1 VAAGRAGLGVESWV
15 RVSAAAPTSGAPARA
30 TPAAA
35 RSRPRRRRPD
45 LPPRLGVLAEVALV
59 PVLVSYAAVVVLAAL
74 VTASASGTTPGGEP
88 GLAQAL
94 GSGIPL
100 WLAVHL
106 VPLTVSGAPL
116 GMLPLAPA
124 AGVAVLVAVLAR
136 RGVVRLA
143 ALPGADGAGGV
154 TDGGVADGGGTDGH
168 DARPERWTSLAVPV
182 VAAAAAVHAAA
193 GVLAAALLTPDTAT
207 IPADASPA
215 TAGTVAG
222 LLAALSAAAGVAG
235 PCGLGARVR
244 TLPGWVTRGLRAGLG
259 AAAATIASG
268 AALLLVV
275 LLAHAEAVA
284 ASFTAIAPE
293 AGSGAGLWLLDA
305 AYLPNAVVA
314 ASSWLLGPGF
324 AVGGVVAAPTGATPG
339 LLPPVPLAALL
350 PSGPPPTWA
359 GLAFALPLAVGSAV
373 GWLLAPV
380 GAGDASDGGRRG
392 RRPGQDLLRRVRPVL
407 VAAATAGVV
416 LALAAGLAGG
426 RLGSGPFDPVV
437 VPAGPVLLVMIAWIA
452 LPGAVVA
459 LLAAPAEGSAGG
471 RREPRASGA
480 VPAVV
485 AGEPESSVDTGTA
498 RDEADVPEASDAD
511 VDVDGI
517 ADVDGNADV
526 ALDRNADADGPD
538 RD

>member
-1 VAAGRAGLGVESWV
+1 VAAGRAGAGVESWV

-30 TPAAA
+30 TPAAY
-35 RSRPRRRRPD
+35 RSRTRRRPD

-74 VTASASGTTPGGEP
+74 ITASASGTTPGGEP

-143 ALPGADGAGGV
+143 ALPGADGGV
-154 TDGGVADGGGTDGH
+154 GGTDGG

-222 LLAALSAAAGVAG
+222 LLAALAAAAGVAG

-244 TLPGWVTRGLRAGLG
+244 TLPGWVARGLRAGLG
-259 AAAATIASG
+259 AAVATIASG

-275 LLAHAEAVA
+275 LLARADAVA
-284 ASFTAIAPE
+284 GSFTAIAPDV
-293 AGSGAGLWLLDA
+293 GSGAGLWLLDA

-373 GWLLAPV
+373 GWVLAPV
-380 GAGDASDGGRRG
+380 GAGDVSDGGRG

-459 LLAAPAEGSAGG
+459 LLAAPAEGSIGG
-471 RREPRASGA
+471 RREPRAPGA
-480 VPAVV
+480 VPAEV
-485 AGEPESSVDTGTA
+485 AEEPESSVDTGA
-498 RDEADVPEASDAD
+498 ADDEADVPEASDDDHVDAD
-511 VDVDGI
+511 VDVDG
-517 ADVDGNADV
+517 
-526 ALDRNADADGPD
+526 PD
-538 RD
+538 RG

>member
-1 VAAGRAGLGVESWV
+1 MAAGRARVGMESWV
-15 RVSAAAPTSGAPARA
+15 RVSAAAPTSGAPA
-30 TPAAA
+30 PAAA
-35 RSRPRRRRPD
+35 RSRPRRGRRD

-59 PVLVSYAAVVVLAAL
+59 PVLVSYASVVVLAAL
-74 VTASASGTTPGGEP
+74 ITASASGTTPGGEP

-124 AGVAVLVAVLAR
+124 AGVAVLVAALAR

-143 ALPGADGAGGV
+143 ALPGPDGA
-154 TDGGVADGGGTDGH
+154 TDGQDALTD
-168 DARPERWTSLAVPV
+168 RWTSLAVPI
-182 VAAAAAVHAAA
+182 VAAVAAVHAAA

-235 PCGLGARVR
+235 PCGLGVRVR
-244 TLPGWVTRGLRAGLG
+244 ALPGWVARGLRAGLG
-259 AAAATIASG
+259 AAAATVAGG

-284 ASFTAIAPE
+284 GSFAAIAPDV
-293 AGSGAGLWLLDA
+293 GSGAGLWFLDA

-324 AVGGVVAAPTGATPG
+324 AIGGVVAAPTGATPG

-359 GLAFALPLAVGSAV
+359 GLVFALPLAVGSAV

-380 GAGDASDGGRRG
+380 GAGDASGGRSGRG
-392 RRPGQDLLRRVRPVL
+392 PGQDVLRRVRPVL
-407 VAAATAGVV
+407 VAALTAGVV
-416 LALAAGLAGG
+416 LAVGAALAGG
-426 RLGSGPFDPVV
+426 QLGSGPFDPVV
-437 VPAGPVLLVMIAWIA
+437 VPAGPVLLATFAWIA
-452 LPGAVVA
+452 VPGAVVA
-459 LLAAPAEGSAGG
+459 LLAAPADGPGG
-471 RREPRASGA
+471 DRRPRREPSVA
-480 VPAVV
+480 VPDASP
-485 AGEPESSVDTGTA
+485 EPEDDVVDTGSVEEVP
-498 RDEADVPEASDAD
+498 DEADGADSHDEDAD
-511 VDVDGI
+511 EGSDD
-517 ADVDGNADV
+517 
-526 ALDRNADADGPD
+526 ADAAVDAGDPD
-538 RD
+538 HA

>member
-1 VAAGRAGLGVESWV
+1 MESWV
-15 RVSAAAPTSGAPARA
+15 RVSAAAPTPAAPA
-30 TPAAA
+30 PAD
-35 RSRPRRRRPD
+35 RPRRRPD

-74 VTASASGTTPGGEP
+74 VTASASGTTPGGKP

-106 VPLTVSGAPL
+106 VPLTIGGVPL
-116 GMLPLAPA
+116 GVLPLAPA

-136 RGVVRLA
+136 RGVLRLA
-143 ALPGADGAGGV
+143 ALPGADGVDTA
-154 TDGGVADGGGTDGH
+154 H
-168 DARPERWTSLAVPV
+168 DTRPDRWTSLAVPV
-182 VAAAAAVHAAA
+182 VAAVAAVHAAA

-235 PCGLGARVR
+235 PCGLGARMC
-244 TLPGWVTRGLRAGLG
+244 TLPGWVARGLRTGLG
-259 AAAATIASG
+259 AAAATVASG

-275 LLAHAEAVA
+275 LLAHADAVA
-284 ASFTAIAPE
+284 ASFAAIAPDV
-293 AGSGAGLWLLDA
+293 GSGAGLWLLDA
-305 AYLPNAVVA
+305 AYVPNAVVA

-324 AVGGVVAAPTGATPG
+324 AVGGVVATPTGATPG
-339 LLPPVPLAALL
+339 LIPPVPLAALL
-350 PSGPPPTWA
+350 PTGPPPTWA

-380 GAGDASDGGRRG
+380 GAADAAVGRSQ
-392 RRPGQDLLRRVRPVL
+392 RPGQDVLRRVRPVL

-426 RLGSGPFDPVV
+426 RLGSGPFDPVS
-437 VPAGPVLLVMIAWIA
+437 VPAGPVLLAVLAWIA

-459 LLAAPAEGSAGG
+459 LLAAPAEGPGRPRTTRRDRGSA
-471 RREPRASGA
+471 P
-480 VPAVV
+480 VPADVE
-485 AGEPESSVDTGTA
+485 EPEVSADSDADADADAVGVEEEADVEDEDAAAGA
-498 RDEADVPEASDAD
+498 DEADEDD
-511 VDVDGI
+511 TVDPHR
-517 ADVDGNADV
+517 A
-526 ALDRNADADGPD
+526 
-538 RD
+538 

>member
-1 VAAGRAGLGVESWV
+1 MAARRAGAGVESWV
-15 RVSAAAPTSGAPARA
+15 RVSAAAPTSGAAASA
-30 TPAAA
+30 TPAAG

-59 PVLVSYAAVVVLAAL
+59 PVLVSYAVVVVLAAL
-74 VTASASGTTPGGEP
+74 ITASASGTTPGGAP

-124 AGVAVLVAVLAR
+124 AGVAVLVALLAR

-143 ALPGADGAGGV
+143 ALPGADGV
-154 TDGGVADGGGTDGH
+154 VDGQDPGPD
-168 DARPERWTSLAVPV
+168 RWTSLAVPV
-182 VAAAAAVHAAA
+182 VAAVAAVHAAA

-222 LLAALSAAAGVAG
+222 LLAGLAAAAGVAG

-244 TLPGWVTRGLRAGLG
+244 TLPRWVARGLRAGLG
-259 AAAATIASG
+259 AAVATVGSG

-275 LLAHAEAVA
+275 LLAHADAVA
-284 ASFTAIAPE
+284 GSFAATAPDV
-293 AGSGAGLWLLDA
+293 GSGAGLWLLDA

-324 AVGGVVAAPTGATPG
+324 AVGGVVAAPTGATAG
-339 LLPPVPLAALL
+339 LVPPLPLAALL

-359 GLAFALPLAVGSAV
+359 GLVFALPLAAGSAV

-380 GAGDASDGGRRG
+380 GAVDASDG
-392 RRPGQDLLRRVRPVL
+392 RPGSHAQDVLRRVRPVL
-407 VAAATAGVV
+407 LAAATAGVV
-416 LALAAGLAGG
+416 LAVAAALAGG

-437 VPAGPVLLVMIAWIA
+437 VPAGPVLLATIAWIA
-452 LPGAVVA
+452 VPGAVVA
-459 LLAAPAEGSAGG
+459 LLAAPAGAPAGG
-471 RREPRASGA
+471 RRPRREPGAEPAVAGQEPAGDVVDGESGA
-480 VPAVV
+480 KADVSEADVSEAKVPDGHPDEGQDDQDAEGPA
-485 AGEPESSVDTGTA
+485 AGEP
-498 RDEADVPEASDAD
+498 
-511 VDVDGI
+511 
-517 ADVDGNADV
+517 
-526 ALDRNADADGPD
+526 DRA
-538 RD
+538 

>member
-1 VAAGRAGLGVESWV
+1 
-15 RVSAAAPTSGAPARA
+15 
-30 TPAAA
+30 
-35 RSRPRRRRPD
+35 
-45 LPPRLGVLAEVALV
+45 VLAEVALV

-74 VTASASGTTPGGEP
+74 VTASASGTTPGGDP

-124 AGVAVLVAVLAR
+124 VGVAVLVAVLAR

-143 ALPGADGAGGV
+143 ALPGADGPAP
-154 TDGGVADGGGTDGH
+154 GVADGH
-168 DARPERWTSLAVPV
+168 DAPPGRWTSLAVPV

-222 LLAALSAAAGVAG
+222 LLAAVSAAVGVAG

-244 TLPGWVTRGLRAGLG
+244 ALPGWVARGLRAGLG
-259 AAAATIASG
+259 AAAATVASG

-284 ASFTAIAPE
+284 GSFTAIAPDV
-293 AGSGAGLWLLDA
+293 GSGAGLWLLDA

-324 AVGGVVAAPTGATPG
+324 AVGGVVAAPTGATAG
-339 LLPPVPLAALL
+339 LIPPVPLAALL

-359 GLAFALPLAVGSAV
+359 GLAFALPLTVGSVV

-380 GAGDASDGGRRG
+380 GAADGSGSGRPG
-392 RRPGQDLLRRVRPVL
+392 RRPEQDLLRRVRPVL
-407 VAAATAGVV
+407 VAALTAGVV

-437 VPAGPVLLVMIAWIA
+437 VPAGPVLLATIAWIA
-452 LPGAVVA
+452 LPGVVVA
-459 LLAAPAEGSAGG
+459 LLAAPAEGPSGG
-471 RREPRASGA
+471 RRARRERAGAAPVGLDVVDEPAGDVVDTGSA
-480 VPAVV
+480 EDEAVV
-485 AGEPESSVDTGTA
+485 AAGAD
-498 RDEADVPEASDAD
+498 DEDAGSDA
-511 VDVDGI
+511 
-517 ADVDGNADV
+517 APE
-526 ALDRNADADGPD
+526 PD
-538 RD
+538 HP

>member
-1 VAAGRAGLGVESWV
+1 MAPGWGRVGVESWV
-15 RVSAAAPTSGAPARA
+15 RVSAAAPT
-30 TPAAA
+30 PAAA
-35 RSRPRRRRPD
+35 APAADRPRPRRRPD

-59 PVLVSYAAVVVLAAL
+59 PVLVSYAVVVVLAAL
-74 VTASASGTTPGGEP
+74 VTASASGTSPGGEP

-106 VPLTVSGAPL
+106 VPLTIGGVPL
-116 GMLPLAPA
+116 GVLPLAPA

-143 ALPGADGAGGV
+143 ALPGSDGAADEDGV
-154 TDGGVADGGGTDGH
+154 
-168 DARPERWTSLAVPV
+168 RPDRWTSVAVPV
-182 VAAAAAVHAAA
+182 VAAVAAVHAAA

-244 TLPGWVTRGLRAGLG
+244 ALPRWVARGLRVGLG
-259 AAAATIASG
+259 AAAATVAGG

-275 LLAHAEAVA
+275 LLAHADAVA
-284 ASFTAIAPE
+284 GSFTAIAPDV
-293 AGSGAGLWLLDA
+293 GSGAGLWLLDA
-305 AYLPNAVVA
+305 AYVPNAVVA

-339 LLPPVPLAALL
+339 LVPPLPLAALL

-359 GLAFALPLAVGSAV
+359 GLVFGLPLAVGSVV

-380 GAGDASDGGRRG
+380 GAVDASVGGRSG
-392 RRPGQDLLRRVRPVL
+392 RSGRSGQELLRRVRPVL
-407 VAAATAGVV
+407 VAALTAGVV
-416 LALAAGLAGG
+416 LAIAAGLAGG
-426 RLGSGPFDPVV
+426 RLGSGPFDPVG
-437 VPAGPVLLVMIAWIA
+437 VPAGPVLLAAIAWIA
-452 LPGAVVA
+452 LPGAIVA
-459 LLAAPAEGSAGG
+459 LLAAPAGGRRDTGPAAVRGEVAPEPEGSA
-471 RREPRASGA
+471 
-480 VPAVV
+480 
-485 AGEPESSVDTGTA
+485 DTGSA
-498 RDEADVPEASDAD
+498 DAGAADAGAADAGAADDEAGVPEGDD
-511 VDVDGI
+511 VDPDDAGGGDAA
-517 ADVDGNADV
+517 ADPV
-526 ALDRNADADGPD
+526 